1 MGIFRFVEILHQNIA
16 IFVKEFLTV
25 EVREIWWF
33 DSNFEESYLSE
44 FLRYGLRKKCV
55 RKPLMHTFQKLTCR
69 VHQNILRAT
78 SKGFVLKLHFSTIL
92 YWNGAPWPQP
102 MGGMSIW
109 VFWGYYKVAN
119 MTTRYVWAILMIY
132 SEFYRRN
139 LIFRF
144 FEILHENMPIFV
156 REFLKGNVI
165 YRLKLWNELSRR
177 VLVIWHSE
185 TVRLKGLDV

>member
-1 MGIFRFVEILHQNIA
+1 MQLWSDLSQRVF
-16 IFVKEFLTV
+16 
-25 EVREIWWF
+25 EIWT
-33 DSNFEESYLSE
+33 SKKM
-44 FLRYGLRKKCV
+44 RY
-55 RKPLMHTFQKLTCR
+55 RKPLMHTFEKSTYR

-92 YWNGAPWPQP
+92 YWNCAPWLQP

-132 SEFYRRN
+132 SKFYRRN

-144 FEILHENMPIFV
+144 FEILHENSAIFV
-156 REFLKGNVI
+156 KEFLKENVM
-165 YRLKLWNELSRR
+165 YGLKLWNELSQR
-177 VLVIWHSE
+177 VLVIWYSE
-185 TVRLKGLDV
+185 TVRLKGLDA